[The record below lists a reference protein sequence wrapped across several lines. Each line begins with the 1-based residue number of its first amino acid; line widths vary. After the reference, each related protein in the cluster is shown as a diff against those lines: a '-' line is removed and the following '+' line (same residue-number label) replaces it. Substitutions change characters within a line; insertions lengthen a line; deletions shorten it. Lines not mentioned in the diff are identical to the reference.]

1 MTKIKIAVIGVGRW
15 GVHLLRNFLEHPQV
29 SVAAVIDPHPE
40 RLAGVKRLFHLD
52 DNVLLA
58 TEWQAIKEVP
68 DLTGVAIATPAT
80 THYGLIKDALQWGYH
95 VLAEK
100 PLTLDPLECQE
111 LCQLATQQ
119 QLMLMVDHTYL
130 FHPAVEQGQSVVQ
143 GGKLGHLRYG
153 YATRTHLGPVRQDV
167 DALWDLAIHDI
178 AIFNHWLGQTPVKA
192 QATGRVWLQGGEEEQ
207 GARGSGK
214 NYNSPSSPPV
224 QRLADLVWV
233 TLTYP
238 DGFQAYIHLCWLN
251 TDKQRRLAV
260 VGSRGSLI
268 FDEMLPSSPLTL
280 ISGEFD
286 RQENQFLPVN
296 QKQEVLEI
304 AKGEPLQ
311 QVCDRFITCI
321 LQNTPPVVSSGWVG
335 TELVQILTALTLSLN
350 QGGQPVDIKNRESR
364 IENRES
370 GIGNRESGIGNRE
383 SGSNP

>member
-52 DNVLLA
+52 EDVLLA

-68 DLTGVAIATPAT
+68 GLTGVAVATPAT

-111 LCQLATQQ
+111 LCQLAAQQ
-119 QLMLMVDHTYL
+119 QLILMVDHTYL

-143 GGKLGHLRYG
+143 EGKLGDLRYG

-178 AIFNHWLGQTPVKA
+178 AIFNHWLGQMPVKA
-192 QATGRVWLQGGEEEQ
+192 QATGRVWLQGGVEQ
-207 GARGSGK
+207 GK
-214 NYNSPSSPPV
+214 NYNSSSSPPL
-224 QRLADLVWV
+224 QGLADLVWV

-268 FDEMLPSSPLTL
+268 FDEMLSLSPLTL
-280 ISGEFD
+280 ISGEFE
-286 RQENQFLPVN
+286 RQGNQFLPVN

-311 QVCDRFITCI
+311 RVCDRFITCI

-350 QGGQPVDIKNRESR
+350 QGGQPVDISVDA
-364 IENRES
+364 
-370 GIGNRESGIGNRE
+370 
-383 SGSNP
+383 